1 MLQIDAIPQGD
12 FLSPCWR
19 DACSF
24 LRTTCVMPSK
34 WSEFY
39 ERNDPGDEKG
49 SPLGKYLSM
58 SLP

>member
-24 LRTTCVMPSK
+24 LRTTRRNAA
-34 WSEFY
+34 WSGENPALFRG
-39 ERNDPGDEKG
+39 ERNGAG
-49 SPLGKYLSM
+49 
-58 SLP
+58 

>member
-24 LRTTCVMPSK
+24 LRTTRVMHNDGARD
-34 WSEFY
+34 
-39 ERNDPGDEKG
+39 ERNEPEAEKE
-49 SPLGKYLSM
+49 SSLRKYLSW
-58 SLP
+58 